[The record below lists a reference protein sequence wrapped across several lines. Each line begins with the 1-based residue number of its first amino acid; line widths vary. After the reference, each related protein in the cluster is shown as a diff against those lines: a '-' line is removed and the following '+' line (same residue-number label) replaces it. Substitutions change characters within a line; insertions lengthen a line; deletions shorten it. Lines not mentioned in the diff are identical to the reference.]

1 VDNWRG
7 VEVKAKGGQ
16 DKMARVDLDWFFER
30 ENLEKLS
37 TEELESLLREL
48 QEIEK
53 EKRGG
58 QASGAG

>member
-1 VDNWRG
+1 MIPMTSETN
-7 VEVKAKGGQ
+7 
-16 DKMARVDLDWFFER
+16 DKTQER
-30 ENLEKLS
+30 RAQILGEENLEKLS

-58 QASGAG
+58 QAGGAG

>member
-1 VDNWRG
+1 M
-7 VEVKAKGGQ
+7 KAKGGQ
-16 DKMARVDLDWFFER
+16 DKMSRVDLDWFFTM

-48 QEIEK
+48 QEIEM

-58 QASGAG
+58 RASGAG

>member
-1 VDNWRG
+1 M
-7 VEVKAKGGQ
+7 KAKRGQ
-16 DKMARVDLDWFFER
+16 DKMACVDLDWFFGR

-48 QEIEK
+48 QEIEM

-58 QASGAG
+58 QAGGASG

>member
-1 VDNWRG
+1 M
-7 VEVKAKGGQ
+7 KAKGGQ
-16 DKMARVDLDWFFER
+16 EKMVRVELDWFFER

-48 QEIEK
+48 QEIEM

-58 QASGAG
+58 QAGGAG